1 MAKHRASR
9 SIMRRIDAGFSL
21 VELLIAMSLLGI
33 GLLAVGKMIASSRR
47 HMTYSRAETS
57 AVSLATEIKERIF
70 TENFDDI
77 KPVFD
82 NADTSDPSTIND
94 STDDWAGHVGDLL
107 GATGRG
113 QIDIVDSSEDPTLAA
128 DLYRV
133 EILISWSEGG
143 IDRTLP
149 HTILLSKVGI

>member
-9 SIMRRIDAGFSL
+9 SIMRRVDVGFSL
-21 VELLIAMSLLGI
+21 IELLVAMSLLGI
-33 GLLAVGKMIASSRR
+33 GLLAIGKMVASSRR

-82 NADTSDPSTIND
+82 NADTDDPSTIND
-94 STDDWAGHVGDLL
+94 STDDWANHVDDLL

-113 QIDIVDSSEDPTLAA
+113 RVNIVDDSEDPTLPV
-128 DLYRV
+128 DLVRV
-133 EILISWSEGG
+133 EIIISWSEGG
-143 IDRTLP
+143 TDRSLP